1 VNSGWPSPKAP
12 PAFLEKILIVHSDFG
27 ASVLEEEGAVMD
39 VKPTT
44 SQGPATIPV
53 DQNEI
58 TEQKS
63 VPQQETGT
71 AADTQNI
78 SDTRRAMMQA
88 GTETKSSMKTSEMFI
103 QQQLAGQLRNVPQ
116 FGAGTANA
124 ANVATADPGLEKAR
138 KEAQVWMDHG
148 NKMLKEH
155 RYNEALED
163 FETGFRTYPAP
174 AFLLNKASTLLDA
187 GRYSEA
193 VMAYERYLSD
203 PDAPRADEAKAAMER
218 AKEMMGGREATMTGV
233 VESRKEYDKGAEAFK
248 AGKYQEALDS
258 FEKAYELNPM
268 ADFKYN
274 QAAALEKLGRPYA
287 AADQFQEYLKMKPDA
302 KDAAAVNDK
311 MNKLRA
317 EGDKKPI
324 TASGQAGG
332 QEWITRGN
340 RLLFAHKYDDAV
352 RAYEEGFRT
361 YPDRAFMLN
370 KAAALVDGG
379 RYSEAVR
386 EYERYLSD
394 PEAPRADEAKAALE
408 RAKAGV
414 AKEQSHD
421 EYDKGALAYKAGKYQ
436 EALEAFQKAYELNP
450 LPEFKYNMGASLE
463 KLGRPYAAAERYSEY
478 AKEKPNAP
486 DAQRMNIKAEK
497 LRTEADKAPITASG
511 HEGGQ
516 EWILRGNR
524 LLTAHK
530 YNEAV
535 NAFEEGFR
543 TYPDRAFILN
553 KAAAL
558 LDGGRYAEADLAY
571 QNYLS
576 DPDAPRADEARKAQE
591 RARAHMGGK
600 EATSTGVAESEK
612 QFEQG
617 NNFYKEGKYG
627 DALQAYERAYQQ
639 NPLGALRYNQAAAL
653 DKMGR
658 REMAAQRYEAYLS
671 ETPDA
676 PDAAKVKAHITKLR
690 AEALKDAQAAFDRG
704 QQAYNAGRFTE
715 AAHAFAEA
723 YEQKPFPQFLYNIGA
738 SYDKAGDTQRA
749 VQNYQLYLS
758 MNPNAN
764 DADRVRKRI
773 HLLLQATGADL
784 MQP

>member
-1 VNSGWPSPKAP
+1 MDIRPS
-12 PAFLEKILIVHSDFG
+12 
-27 ASVLEEEGAVMD
+27 
-39 VKPTT
+39 TT
-44 SQGPATIPV
+44 QGTAIRT
-53 DQNEI
+53 DEQNEI
-58 TEQKS
+58 PADVQKS
-63 VPQQETGT
+63 GSQEAGSPAGNSQTT
-71 AADTQNI
+71 SNTTQ
-78 SDTRRAMMQA
+78 SMKQA
-88 GTETKSSMKTSEMFI
+88 GAETKASMKTSEMFL
-103 QQQLAGQLRNVPQ
+103 QQQLAGQLRNAPQ
-116 FGAGTANA
+116 FAAGTTTA
-124 ANVATADPGLEKAR
+124 ATAPDPGLEKAR
-138 KEAQVWMDHG
+138 KEAQAWMDHG

-155 RYNEALED
+155 RYNEALEA
-163 FETGFRTYPAP
+163 FEEGFRTYPHP
-174 AFLLNKASTLLDA
+174 SFLLNKASTLLDA

-193 VMAYERYLSD
+193 VQAYERYLSD

-218 AKEMMGGREATMTGV
+218 AKSMMGGAEVTATGV
-233 VESRKEYDKGAEAFK
+233 AESRKEFDKGAEAFK
-248 AGKYQEALDS
+248 AGRYQEALDA
-258 FEKAYELNPM
+258 FEKADELNPL

-274 QAAALEKLGRPYA
+274 QASALEKLGRPYA
-287 AADQFQEYLKMKPDA
+287 AANKLQEYLKMKPDA
-302 KDAAAVNDK
+302 KDKDAVTDK

-317 EGDKKPI
+317 EADKKPI
-324 TASGQAGG
+324 TADGYAGG
-332 QEWITRGN
+332 QEWISRGN
-340 RLLFAHKYDDAV
+340 RLLFAHKYDEAV
-352 RAYEEGFRT
+352 RAYDEGFRT
-361 YPDRAFMLN
+361 YPDRNFMLN
-370 KAAALVDGG
+370 KAAALLDGG

-394 PEAPRADEAKAALE
+394 PNAPRADEAREAMK
-408 RAKAGV
+408 RAQVGV
-414 AKEQSHD
+414 NKEESHN

-436 EALEAFQKAYELNP
+436 EALESFEKAYELNP

-463 KLGRPYAAAERYSEY
+463 KLGRPYAAAQKYSEY
-478 AKEKPNAP
+478 ANEKPNAP
-486 DAQRMNIKAEK
+486 DAKKISNKAEQ
-497 LRTEADKAPITASG
+497 LLNEADKKPITASG
-511 HEGGQ
+511 YEGGQ

-524 LLTAHK
+524 LLMSHK

-543 TYPDRAFILN
+543 TYPDRNFILN

-591 RARAHMGGK
+591 RARAHMGGR
-600 EATSTGVAESEK
+600 EATSTGVAESQK

-627 DALQAYERAYQQ
+627 DALQAFERAYQQ

-658 REMAAQRYEAYLS
+658 RELAAQRYEAYLK

-676 PDAAKVKAHITKLR
+676 PDAAKVKIHIDKLR
-690 AEALKDAQAAFDRG
+690 ADALKDAQAAFDRG
-704 QQAYNAGRFTE
+704 QAAYNAGDFKK
-715 AAHAFAEA
+715 AASAFAEA

-738 SYDKAGDTQRA
+738 SYDKAGDTQHA

-758 MNPNAN
+758 MFPNAD
-764 DADRVRKRI
+764 DADKVRNRI
-773 HLLLQATGADL
+773 HTLLKASGADL